1 MMVRKLRVILR
12 LGGEMQLVGE
22 LVLEGRAVYFRYD
35 PAFIASGLELSPF
48 KLKLTDQIKTADPVP
63 FDGLFGLFADS
74 LPDGWGQLLLDR
86 KLTTE
91 GMAIES
97 LTPLDRL
104 AFVGNN
110 GMGALT
116 YEPAIGEDHEVG
128 DLPELDR
135 LASEMH
141 VLLQGTPTDII
152 EELYQLGGSS
162 GGARPKI
169 NVGCHKENG
178 SLVYGLPELP
188 DGYEHWLIKFSAA
201 MDRKDVAP
209 IEFAYYKMALAAGLE
224 MSESRLFEGKAGR
237 FYFGTKRF
245 DRQGNQ
251 RVHMHSVSGLLHD
264 NFRLSSLDYG
274 HIMDAAFRLEKN
286 VQSYSKILRLAAFNV
301 FSHNRDDHSKN
312 FSFLMDKTGNWQFAP
327 AYDLTFSS
335 SSHGFH
341 STMVA
346 GESQSPGTKHLLELA
361 KHFRIKHPE
370 HIIGEVREAISNW
383 NVYADEAGVSTASK
397 RLIAKQLDQ
406 LLMI

>member
-12 LGGEMQLVGE
+12 LNNELLLVGE
-22 LVLEGRAVYFRYD
+22 LVLEGRSVYFRYD
-35 PAFIASGLELSPF
+35 PEFVASGMELSPF

-86 KLTTE
+86 KLTAE

-104 AFVGNN
+104 AFVGDN

-116 YEPAIGEDHEVG
+116 YEPAIGEDLQLG

-135 LASEMH
+135 LAAEMH
-141 VLLQGTPTDII
+141 VLLQGTPTEII
-152 EELYQLGGSS
+152 DELYQLGGSS

-169 NVGCHKENG
+169 NVGYSKQTGN
-178 SLVYGLPELP
+178 LMYGLPELP
-188 DGYEHWLIKFSAA
+188 DGYEHWLIKFPAA
-201 MDRKDVAP
+201 IDRKDVAQ

-224 MSESRLFEGKAGR
+224 MAESRLFEGKGDR

-245 DRQGNQ
+245 DRRGNQ
-251 RVHMHSVSGLLHD
+251 RLHMHSVSGLLHD

-274 HIMDAAFRLEKN
+274 HIMDAAFRLEKH
-286 VQSYSKILRLAAFNV
+286 VQSYTKILRLAAFNV
-301 FSHNRDDHSKN
+301 FAHNRDDHSKN
-312 FSFLMDKTGNWQFAP
+312 FSFLMDKTGNWKFAP
-327 AYDLTFSS
+327 AYDLTFSN

-346 GESQSPGTKHLLELA
+346 GESQAPGAKHLLELA
-361 KHFRIKHPE
+361 NHFRVKNPHQ
-370 HIIGEVREAISNW
+370 IIDEVREAVSNW
-383 NVYADEAGVSTASK
+383 DLFADEAGVSNSSK
-397 RLIAKQLDQ
+397 RLIGKQLDQ
-406 LLMI
+406 LLTR

>member
-12 LGGEMQLVGE
+12 LSNKLLLVGE
-22 LVLEGRAVYFRYD
+22 LVLEERSVYFRYD
-35 PAFIASGLELSPF
+35 PAFVESGIELSPF
-48 KLKLTDQIKTADPVP
+48 KLKLTNEIKTADPMP
-63 FDGLFGLFADS
+63 FDGLFGLFSDS

-116 YEPAIGEDHEVG
+116 YEPAIGDDLQLG

-135 LASEMH
+135 LAAEMH

-152 EELYQLGGSS
+152 DELYQLGGSS

-169 NVGCHKENG
+169 NVGYNPQSG
-178 SLVYGLPELP
+178 NLIYGLPELP
-188 DGYEHWLIKFSAA
+188 DGYEHWLIKFPAA
-201 MDRKDVAP
+201 IDRKDVAQ

-224 MSESRLFEGKAGR
+224 MAESRLFEGKGDR

-251 RVHMHSVSGLLHD
+251 RIHMHSVSGLLHD

-274 HIMDAAFRLEKN
+274 HIMDAAFRLEKH
-286 VQSYSKILRLAAFNV
+286 VESYAKILRLAAFNV

-312 FSFLMDKTGNWQFAP
+312 FSFLMNQTGHWQFAP

-346 GESQSPGTKHLLELA
+346 GESQHPGTKQLMELA
-361 KHFRIKHPE
+361 KHFRVKNAE
-370 HIIGEVREAISNW
+370 QIIEEVRSA
-383 NVYADEAGVSTASK
+383 VADWSVFAGDAGVSTSSK
-397 RLIAKQLDQ
+397 RLIGKQLEQ
-406 LLMI
+406 LITT

>member
-1 MMVRKLRVILR
+1 MMVRRLRVILR
-12 LGGEMQLVGE
+12 LNSEMVLVGE
-22 LVLEGRAVYFRYD
+22 LVLEGRSVYFRYD
-35 PAFIASGLELSPF
+35 PAFVASGMELSPF
-48 KLKLTDQIKTADPVP
+48 KLKLTEKIKTADPVP

-86 KLTTE
+86 KLTAE

-104 AFVGNN
+104 AFVGDN

-116 YEPAIGEDHEVG
+116 YEPAIGDDLRLG

-135 LASEMH
+135 LAAEMH

-169 NVGCHKENG
+169 NVGYSKQTGN
-178 SLVYGLPELP
+178 LMYGLPELP
-188 DGYEHWLIKFSAA
+188 DGYEHWLIKFPAA
-201 MDRKDVAP
+201 IDRKDVAQ
-209 IEFAYYKMALAAGLE
+209 IEYAYYKMALAAGLE
-224 MSESRLFEGKAGR
+224 MAESRLFEGKGDR

-251 RVHMHSVSGLLHD
+251 RIHMHSVSGLLHD

-286 VQSYSKILRLAAFNV
+286 VQSYAKILRLAAFNV

-312 FSFLMDKTGNWQFAP
+312 FSFLMDKTGEWKFAP
-327 AYDLTFSS
+327 AYDLTFSN

-346 GESQSPGTKHLLELA
+346 GESQSPGAKQLLELA
-361 KHFRIKHPE
+361 NHFRVKNPQQ
-370 HIIGEVREAISNW
+370 IIDEVREAISNW
-383 NVYADEAGVSTASK
+383 SLFADEAGVSVSSK
-397 RLIAKQLDQ
+397 RLIGKQLDQ
-406 LLMI
+406 LLMH

>member
-1 MMVRKLRVILR
+1 MMVHRLRVILR
-12 LGGEMQLVGE
+12 LNNELLLVGE
-22 LVLEGRAVYFRYD
+22 LVLEGRSVYFRYD
-35 PAFIASGLELSPF
+35 HAFIASGMELSPF
-48 KLKLTDQIKTADPVP
+48 KLKLTDQIKTAEPVP

-86 KLTTE
+86 KLTAE
-91 GMAIES
+91 GTAIES

-104 AFVGNN
+104 AFVGHN

-116 YEPAIGEDHEVG
+116 YEPATGEDFQMG

-135 LASEMH
+135 LAAEMH

-169 NVGCHKENG
+169 NVGYNPQTG
-178 SLVYGLPELP
+178 NLIYGLPELP
-188 DGYEHWLIKFSAA
+188 DGYEHWLIKFPAA
-201 MDRKDVAP
+201 VDRKDTAQ

-224 MSESRLFEGKAGR
+224 MAESRLFEGKEGR

-251 RVHMHSVSGLLHD
+251 RIHMHSVSGLLHD

-286 VQSYSKILRLAAFNV
+286 VQSYAKILRLAAFNV

-346 GESQSPGTKHLLELA
+346 GESQSPGTKQLLELA

-370 HIIGEVREAISNW
+370 TILEEVREAISNW
-383 NVYADEAGVSTASK
+383 SFYADEAGVSVGSK
-397 RLIAKQLDQ
+397 RLIEKQLNQ
-406 LLMI
+406 LITI

>member
-1 MMVRKLRVILR
+1 MMVRRLRVILR
-12 LGGEMQLVGE
+12 LNSEMMLVGE
-22 LVLEGRAVYFRYD
+22 LVLEGRSVYFRYD
-35 PAFIASGLELSPF
+35 PEFVASGMELSPF

-86 KLTTE
+86 KLTAE

-104 AFVGNN
+104 AFVGDN

-116 YEPAIGEDHEVG
+116 YEPANGDDLQLG

-135 LASEMH
+135 LAAEMH

-169 NVGCHKENG
+169 NVGYSKQTGN
-178 SLVYGLPELP
+178 LMYGLPELP
-188 DGYEHWLIKFSAA
+188 DGYEHWLIKFPAA
-201 MDRKDVAP
+201 IDRKDVAQ
-209 IEFAYYKMALAAGLE
+209 IEYAYYKMALAAGLE
-224 MSESRLFEGKAGR
+224 MAESRLFEGKGDR

-251 RVHMHSVSGLLHD
+251 RIHMHSVSGLLHD

-286 VQSYSKILRLAAFNV
+286 VQSYAKILRLATFNV

-312 FSFLMDKTGNWQFAP
+312 FSFLMDKTGDWKFAP
-327 AYDLTFSS
+327 AYDLTFSN

-346 GESQSPGTKHLLELA
+346 GESQSPGAKHLLELA
-361 KHFRIKHPE
+361 NHFRVKNPQQ
-370 HIIGEVREAISNW
+370 IIDEVREAISNW
-383 NVYADEAGVSTASK
+383 SLFADEAGVSSSSK
-397 RLIAKQLDQ
+397 RLIGKQLDQ
-406 LLMI
+406 LLMH

>member
-1 MMVRKLRVILR
+1 MMVSKLRVILR
-12 LGGEMQLVGE
+12 LNNKLLLVGE
-22 LVLEGRAVYFRYD
+22 LVLEGRSVYFRYD
-35 PAFIASGLELSPF
+35 PAFIASGMELSPF
-48 KLKLTDQIKTADPVP
+48 KLKLTDQIKTADSVP

-86 KLTTE
+86 KLTAE

-104 AFVGNN
+104 AFVGQN

-116 YEPAIGEDHEVG
+116 YEPAIGEDLQMG

-135 LASEMH
+135 LAAEMH

-169 NVGCHKENG
+169 NVGYNAQTG
-178 SLVYGLPELP
+178 NLMYGLPELP
-188 DGYEHWLIKFSAA
+188 DGYEHWLIKFPAA
-201 MDRKDVAP
+201 IDRKDVAQ

-224 MSESRLFEGKAGR
+224 MAESRLFEGEKDQ

-251 RVHMHSVSGLLHD
+251 RIHMHSVSGLLHD
-264 NFRLSSLDYG
+264 NFRMSSLDYG

-286 VQSYSKILRLAAFNV
+286 VQSYAKILRLAAFNV

-312 FSFLMDKTGNWQFAP
+312 FSFLMDKTDNWKFAP
-327 AYDLTFSS
+327 AYDLTFSN

-346 GESQSPGTKHLLELA
+346 GESQAPGTKHLLELA
-361 KHFRIKHPE
+361 NHFRVKNPQQ
-370 HIIGEVREAISNW
+370 IIDEVREAISKW
-383 NVYADEAGVSTASK
+383 SLFADEAGVSSTSK
-397 RLIAKQLDQ
+397 KLIGKQLDQ
-406 LLMI
+406 LLML

>member
-1 MMVRKLRVILR
+1 MMVRRLRVVLR
-12 LGGEMQLVGE
+12 LNNELLLVGE
-22 LVLEGRAVYFRYD
+22 LVLEGRSVYFRYD
-35 PAFIASGLELSPF
+35 PAFIALGIELSPF

-86 KLTTE
+86 KLTAE

-104 AFVGNN
+104 AFVGHN

-116 YEPAIGEDHEVG
+116 YEPAIGEELQMG

-135 LASEMH
+135 LAAEMH

-162 GGARPKI
+162 GGVRPKI
-169 NVGCHKENG
+169 NVGYNAQTG
-178 SLVYGLPELP
+178 NLIYGLSELP
-188 DGYEHWLIKFSAA
+188 DGYEHWLIKFPAA
-201 MDRKDVAP
+201 IDRKDVAQ
-209 IEFAYYKMALAAGLE
+209 IEFAYYKMALVAGLE

-245 DRQGNQ
+245 DRQGNN
-251 RVHMHSVSGLLHD
+251 RLHMHSVSGLLHD

-274 HIMDAAFRLEKN
+274 HIMDAAFRLERN
-286 VQSYSKILRLAAFNV
+286 VESYAKILRLAAFNV

-312 FSFLMDKTGNWQFAP
+312 FSFLMDKTGGWQFAP
-327 AYDLTFSS
+327 AYDLTFSN

-370 HIIGEVREAISNW
+370 KIMEEVREAVSNW
-383 NVYADEAGVSTASK
+383 GFFADEAGVSNDSK
-397 RLIAKQLDQ
+397 RLIKKRLDQ
-406 LLMI
+406 LLTI

>member
-1 MMVRKLRVILR
+1 MMVRRLRVILR
-12 LGGEMQLVGE
+12 LQDKLLLVGE
-22 LVLEGRAVYFRYD
+22 LILENRSVYFRYD
-35 PAFIASGLELSPF
+35 PEFVAAGIELSPF
-48 KLKLTDQIKTADPVP
+48 KLKLTDQIRTADPAP

-86 KLTTE
+86 KLTAE

-104 AFVGNN
+104 AFVGSN

-116 YEPAIGEDHEVG
+116 YEPAIGEDLQLG

-135 LASEMH
+135 LAAEMH

-152 EELYQLGGSS
+152 DELYQLGGSS

-169 NVGCHKENG
+169 NVGYNQQTG
-178 SLVYGLPELP
+178 NLIYGLPELP
-188 DGYEHWLIKFSAA
+188 DDYEHWLIKFSAA
-201 MDRKDVAP
+201 IDRKDVAQ

-224 MSESRLFEGKAGR
+224 MAESRLFEGKEGR

-245 DRQGNQ
+245 DRQVNQ
-251 RVHMHSVSGLLHD
+251 RIHMHSVSGLLHD

-286 VQSYSKILRLAAFNV
+286 VQSHAKILRLAAFNV

-312 FSFLMDKTGNWQFAP
+312 FSFLMDKSGSWKFAP
-327 AYDLTFSS
+327 AYDLTFSN

-346 GESQSPGTKHLLELA
+346 GESQAPGTKQLLELA
-361 KHFRIKHPE
+361 THFRIKHSE
-370 HIIGEVREAISNW
+370 HILEEVREAISNW
-383 NVYADEAGVSTASK
+383 NLYADEARVSVTSK
-397 RLIAKQLDQ
+397 RLIAKQLNQ
-406 LLMI
+406 LLMR